1 MSDFTR
7 AIPVVVSTT
16 LNIPEPGAVYK
27 GSSSTN
33 GTTVTST
40 GFLTSNVTAGDSI
53 QVGSTGEIN
62 LSEEIHTIIS
72 VDSDT
77 ELTLSTGV
85 VIAAPFDFAIYR
97 ANGGSTLVGN
107 SGYTLLTQIE
117 PGTEIRVI
125 PVGQTEEVVITDQGG
140 GGGTLDQVLS
150 KIKVQ
155 RVTLADNPMIIALD
169 TD

>member
-1 MSDFTR
+1 MSDFIKV
-7 AIPVVVSTT
+7 IPVVPSAT
-16 LNIPEPGAVYK
+16 LNIPEPGAIYQ

-40 GFLTSNVTAGDSI
+40 GFLTSNVKAGDSI
-53 QVGSTGEIN
+53 QVGATGVIN
-62 LSEEIHTIIS
+62 LDAEIHTITS

-85 VIAAPFDFAIYR
+85 VIAAPYDFKIYR
-97 ANGGSTLVGN
+97 ANGGTLLEGN
-107 SGYTLLTQIE
+107 SGYSLLVQLDFNNI
-117 PGTEIRVI
+117 VFI
-125 PVGQTEEVVITDQGG
+125 PVGQTEPISLSHNASFSVQE
-140 GGGTLDQVLS
+140 VLS

-155 RVTLADNPMIIALD
+155 RVVSCDATNIIALD

>member
-1 MSDFTR
+1 MSDFIKV
-7 AIPVVVSTT
+7 IPVVKSAT
-16 LNIPEPGAVYK
+16 LNIPEPGAIYQ

-40 GFLTSNVTAGDSI
+40 GFLTSNVKAGDSI
-53 QVGSTGEIN
+53 QVGATGVIN
-62 LSEEIHTIIS
+62 LDAEIHTITS

-85 VIAAPFDFAIYR
+85 VIAAPYDFKIYR
-97 ANGGSTLVGN
+97 ANGGTSLEGN
-107 SGYTLLTQIE
+107 SGYSLLVQLDFNNI
-117 PGTEIRVI
+117 VFI
-125 PVGQTEEVVITDQGG
+125 PVGQTEPISLTHNASFSVQE
-140 GGGTLDQVLS
+140 VLS

-155 RVTLADNPMIIALD
+155 RVVSCDAFEGIIALD

>member
-1 MSDFTR
+1 MSDFIKV
-7 AIPVVVSTT
+7 IPVVKSAT
-16 LNIPEPGAVYK
+16 LNIPEPGAIYQ

-40 GFLTSNVTAGDSI
+40 GFLTSNVKAGDSI
-53 QVGSTGEIN
+53 QVGATGVIN
-62 LSEEIHTIIS
+62 LDAEIHTITS

-85 VIAAPFDFAIYR
+85 VIAAPYDFKIYR
-97 ANGGSTLVGN
+97 ANGGTLLEGN
-107 SGYTLLTQIE
+107 SGYSLLVQLDFNNI
-117 PGTEIRVI
+117 VFI
-125 PVGQTEEVVITDQGG
+125 PVGQTEPISLSHNASFSVQE
-140 GGGTLDQVLS
+140 VLS

-155 RVTLADNPMIIALD
+155 RVVSCDATNIIALD

>member
-1 MSDFTR
+1 MSDFIKV
-7 AIPVVVSTT
+7 IPIVPSAT
-16 LNIPEPGAVYK
+16 LNIPEPGAIYQ

-40 GFLTSNVTAGDSI
+40 GFLTSNVKAGDSI
-53 QVGSTGEIN
+53 QVGATGVIN
-62 LSEEIHTIIS
+62 LDAEIHTITS

-85 VIAAPFDFAIYR
+85 VIAAPYDFKIYR
-97 ANGGSTLVGN
+97 ANGGTLLEGN
-107 SGYTLLTQIE
+107 SGYSLLVQLDFNNI
-117 PGTEIRVI
+117 VFI
-125 PVGQTEEVVITDQGG
+125 PVCQTEPISLTHNASFSVQE
-140 GGGTLDQVLS
+140 VLS

-155 RVTLADNPMIIALD
+155 RVVSCDATNIIALD

>member
-1 MSDFTR
+1 MSDFIKV
-7 AIPVVVSTT
+7 IPVVKSAT
-16 LNIPEPGAVYK
+16 LNIPEPGAIYQ

-40 GFLTSNVTAGDSI
+40 GFLTSNVKAGDSI
-53 QVGSTGEIN
+53 QVGATGVIN
-62 LSEEIHTIIS
+62 LDAEIHTITS

-85 VIAAPFDFAIYR
+85 VIAAPYDFKIYR
-97 ANGGSTLVGN
+97 ANGGTLLEGN
-107 SGYTLLTQIE
+107 SGYSLLVQLDFNNI
-117 PGTEIRVI
+117 VFI
-125 PVGQTEEVVITDQGG
+125 PVGQTEPISLTHNASFSVQE
-140 GGGTLDQVLS
+140 VLS

-155 RVTLADNPMIIALD
+155 RVVSCDAFEGIIALD

>member
-1 MSDFTR
+1 MSDFIKV
-7 AIPVVVSTT
+7 IPVVKSAT
-16 LNIPEPGAVYK
+16 LNIPEPGAIYQ

-40 GFLTSNVTAGDSI
+40 GFLTSNVKAGDSI
-53 QVGSTGEIN
+53 QVGATGVIN
-62 LSEEIHTIIS
+62 LNAEIHTITS

-85 VIAAPFDFAIYR
+85 VIAAPYDFKIYR
-97 ANGGSTLVGN
+97 ANGGTLLEGN
-107 SGYTLLTQIE
+107 SGYSLLVQLDFNNI
-117 PGTEIRVI
+117 VFI
-125 PVGQTEEVVITDQGG
+125 PVGQTEPISLSHNASFSVQE
-140 GGGTLDQVLS
+140 VLS

-155 RVTLADNPMIIALD
+155 RVVSCDATNIIALD

>member
-1 MSDFTR
+1 M
-7 AIPVVVSTT
+7 
-16 LNIPEPGAVYK
+16 
-27 GSSSTN
+27 
-33 GTTVTST
+33 
-40 GFLTSNVTAGDSI
+40 
-53 QVGSTGEIN
+53 
-62 LSEEIHTIIS
+62 
-72 VDSDT
+72 
-77 ELTLSTGV
+77 STGV